1 MVGNTPTVVIYE
13 SQNPFSRVHLPM
25 NFYKNKNMTLL
36 SIDDLSGNP
45 LSITDE
51 KNFTGIECRS
61 HISVER

>member
-13 SQNPFSRVHLPM
+13 SQNPFFTRAPADGI
-25 NFYKNKNMTLL
+25 FYKNKNMTLL

-51 KNFTGIECRS
+51 KFYWYRM
-61 HISVER
+61 